1 MSAPPRAKHLWRYT
15 PWPRIKP
22 QEGVPVADKI
32 IFSID
37 GDISLQS
44 GAPRAVL
51 ESDIARVFL
60 SEIGGSSHTLHIDGD
75 FGLIHIQAKA
85 SGHIAAGHL
94 HIDCKGSSTVIVH
107 LTGEADWSG
116 LYVSGEVADNCKLAY
131 GFVNELSND
140 CKLLHCEDWAVGRDA
155 VMEIAAL
162 SVGGFRCKSDV
173 RTALIGS
180 GGSLKQAVTV
190 HGLGSRHIDNHIEID
205 HKVANCNSKLVV
217 NSACADSSRSITTG
231 LLKVAEG
238 ANGTDAGQVFR
249 NLLLS
254 DKARADSIPE
264 LEVLADEVKA
274 AHGAASSPVN
284 PEQVHYLMSRGHS
297 PQQAETLIV
306 EGFLI
311 DAFSTLSDS
320 DLKNVLAT
328 RMTVHLECELKR

>member
-1 MSAPPRAKHLWRYT
+1 MSPPPRAKHLWRYT
-15 PWPRIKP
+15 PWPRIQP
-22 QEGVPVADKI
+22 QEGVPDADKI
-32 IFSID
+32 VFTVNGNIE
-37 GDISLQS
+37 LES
-44 GAPRAVL
+44 GAPRVVL

-75 FGLIHIQAKA
+75 VGLVHIQARA
-85 SGHIAAGHL
+85 SGHVVAGHL
-94 HIDCKGSSTVIVH
+94 HIECKGKSTVILH

-116 LYVSGEVADNCKLAY
+116 LYVSGEVSDNCKLAY

-140 CKLLHCEDWAVGRDA
+140 CKLLHCEDWLVGRDA
-155 VMEIAAL
+155 TMEIAAL
-162 SVGGFRCKSDV
+162 SVGGFRSKSDI
-173 RTALIGS
+173 RTTLS
-180 GGSLKQAVTV
+180 GGGSTLKQAITV
-190 HGLGSRHIDNHIEID
+190 HGLGARHIDNHIEIN
-205 HKVANCNSKLVV
+205 HKVANCFSKLVI
-217 NSACADSSRSITTG
+217 NSACAGSSRSIATG
-231 LLKVAEG
+231 LLKVAKG

-274 AHGAASSPVN
+274 AHGAASAPVN
-284 PEQVHYLMSRGHS
+284 PEQVHYLMSRGLS
-297 PQQAETLIV
+297 PQQAEALIV

-311 DAFSTLSDS
+311 NAFSCLDDS

>member
-1 MSAPPRAKHLWRYT
+1 MSPPPRAKHLWRYT

-32 IFSID
+32 LFSLD
-37 GDISLQS
+37 GDVTLQS

-85 SGHIAAGHL
+85 SGHVAAGHL
-94 HIDCKGSSTVIVH
+94 HIDCKGSATVILH

-140 CKLLHCEDWAVGRDA
+140 CKLLHCEDWSVGRDA
-155 VMEIAAL
+155 AMEIAAL

-190 HGLGSRHIDNHIEID
+190 HGFGSRHIDNHIEIN
-205 HKVANCNSKLVV
+205 HKVANCNSKLVI
-217 NSACADSSRSITTG
+217 NSACAGSSRSIATG

-238 ANGTDAGQVFR
+238 ANGTDAGKGCPWCCKFTCK
-249 NLLLS
+249 S
-254 DKARADSIPE
+254 
-264 LEVLADEVKA
+264 
-274 AHGAASSPVN
+274 
-284 PEQVHYLMSRGHS
+284 
-297 PQQAETLIV
+297 
-306 EGFLI
+306 
-311 DAFSTLSDS
+311 
-320 DLKNVLAT
+320 
-328 RMTVHLECELKR
+328 